1 MDNITRMTMQQAEE
15 ELRVLSRV
23 FTCARLLDE
32 DSVPVEDST
41 FTRTGEPC
49 HCFDIWKREHR
60 CKNCTT
66 AKAFAEKKSKTK
78 LEMSDNAVFE
88 VTSRYLEIDDKPYV
102 MELIREFDN
111 DLLAD
116 FDGSTKLAARLNDY
130 YGKIYQDVLTGCNN
144 RRFYEERLKNASI
157 RAGVALL
164 DIDDF
169 KLYNDVYGHAA
180 GDVVL
185 RAAAKEIRKCI
196 RATDKLIRF
205 GGDEFLIVMPGVDST
220 VFSNVLY
227 NIRSCINNVT
237 VKGFSGIRLTV
248 SIGGVCSGTELMNKL
263 TEQADA
269 LMYRAKQNKN
279 TIVTDRDIDADTAK
293 ERPNILIVDD
303 SELNREILASILGN
317 EFNIIEADSGEAC
330 IACLRNY
337 GTRLSVVL
345 LDIVMPGI
353 SGFDVLSYMNANR
366 LIEEIPVITIT
377 GDESDQSIRRAYEL
391 GVSDYIGRPFDV
403 KVVYRRVVNT
413 IQLYSKQRRLIK
425 RVTEQVREKED
436 DSRIMVG
443 ILSQIVEFQNGESGR
458 HVIMIRELTRKI
470 LERLALKTDRY
481 HLNARDIDLISN
493 ASALHDIGKIAIDK
507 SILNKPGNKLSPEE
521 LELVKSHTVIG
532 ADMLWDL
539 EEYRNEPL
547 VRYAWQICRYH
558 HEHYDGSGYPVGLKG
573 EDIPIAAQV
582 VAVCDVYDELVSKRV
597 CKDMFSHE
605 KAMQIICGEEKEA
618 FNPILLE
625 CLQEMSDE
633 LIEMYIPEHTG
644 GGAE

>member
-1 MDNITRMTMQQAEE
+1 MDNITRMTMQQAQE
-15 ELRVLSRV
+15 ELQVLSRV

-32 DSVPVEDST
+32 NSIPVEDST

-60 CKNCTT
+60 CENCTT
-66 AKAFAEKKSKTK
+66 AKAFAEKKDKTK
-78 LEMSDNAVFE
+78 LEISDNAVFQ
-88 VTSRYLEIDDKPYV
+88 VTSRYLEIDGKPYV
-102 MELIREFDN
+102 MELVREFDN

-116 FDGSTKLAARLNDY
+116 FGGRTKLAAMLNDY

-180 GDVVL
+180 GDEVL
-185 RAAAKEIRKCI
+185 RAVAKEIRKCI

-205 GGDEFLIVMPGVDST
+205 GGDEFLIVTPGVDSA

-248 SIGGVCSGTELMNKL
+248 SIGGVCSGTELINKL

-269 LMYRAKQNKN
+269 LMYRAKQEKN

-443 ILSQIVEFQNGESGR
+443 ILSQIVEFRNGERGR

-507 SILNKPGNKLSPEE
+507 NILNKPGKLTPEE

-558 HEHYDGSGYPVGLKG
+558 HEHYDGSGYPEGLKG

-597 CKDMFSHE
+597 YKDMFSHE
-605 KAMQIICGEEKEA
+605 KAMQIICGEKKEA

>member
-1 MDNITRMTMQQAEE
+1 MDNITRMTMQQAQE
-15 ELRVLSRV
+15 ELQVLSRV

-32 DSVPVEDST
+32 NSIPVEDST
-41 FTRTGEPC
+41 FARTGEPC

-60 CKNCTT
+60 CENCTT
-66 AKAFAEKKSKTK
+66 AKAFAEKKDKTK
-78 LEMSDNAVFE
+78 LEISDNAVFQ
-88 VTSRYLEIDDKPYV
+88 VTSRYLEIDGKPYV
-102 MELIREFDN
+102 MELVREFDN

-116 FDGSTKLAARLNDY
+116 FGGRTKLAAMLNDY

-180 GDVVL
+180 GDEVL
-185 RAAAKEIRKCI
+185 RAVAKEIRKCI

-205 GGDEFLIVMPGVDST
+205 GGDEFLIVTPGVDST

-248 SIGGVCSGTELMNKL
+248 SIGGVCSGTELINKL

-269 LMYRAKQNKN
+269 LMYRAKQEKN

-443 ILSQIVEFQNGESGR
+443 ILSQIVEFRNGERGR

-507 SILNKPGNKLSPEE
+507 SILNKPGKLTPEE

-558 HEHYDGSGYPVGLKG
+558 HEHYDGSGYPEGLKG

-597 CKDMFSHE
+597 YKDMFSHE
-605 KAMQIICGEEKEA
+605 KAMQIICGEKKEA

>member
-1 MDNITRMTMQQAEE
+1 MDNITRMTMQQAKE

-111 DLLAD
+111 DLFAD
-116 FDGSTKLAARLNDY
+116 FSGSTKLAARLNDY

-180 GDVVL
+180 GDEVL

-269 LMYRAKQNKN
+269 LMYRAKQEKN

-443 ILSQIVEFQNGESGR
+443 ILSQIVEFQNGETGR
-458 HVIMIRELTRKI
+458 HVTMIRELTRKI
-470 LERLALKTDRY
+470 LERLTLKTDRY

-507 SILNKPGNKLSPEE
+507 SILNKPGKLTPEE
-521 LELVKSHTVIG
+521 RELVKSHTVIG
-532 ADMLWDL
+532 ADMLWEL

-558 HEHYDGSGYPVGLKG
+558 HEHYDGSGYPEGLKG

-597 CKDMFSHE
+597 YKDMFSHE
-605 KAMQIICGEEKEA
+605 KAMQIICGEKKEA

>member
-1 MDNITRMTMQQAEE
+1 MDNITRMTMQQAQE
-15 ELRVLSRV
+15 ELQVLSRV

-32 DSVPVEDST
+32 NSIPVEDST

-60 CKNCTT
+60 CENCTT
-66 AKAFAEKKSKTK
+66 AKAFAEKKDKTK
-78 LEMSDNAVFE
+78 LEISDNAVFQ
-88 VTSRYLEIDDKPYV
+88 VTSRYLEIDGKPYV
-102 MELIREFDN
+102 MELVREFDN

-116 FDGSTKLAARLNDY
+116 FGGRTKLAAMLNDY

-180 GDVVL
+180 GDEVL
-185 RAAAKEIRKCI
+185 RAVAKEIRKCI

-205 GGDEFLIVMPGVDST
+205 GGDEFLIVTPGVDST

-248 SIGGVCSGTELMNKL
+248 SIGGVCSGTELINKL

-269 LMYRAKQNKN
+269 LMYRAKQEKN

-303 SELNREILASILGN
+303 SELNREILVSILGN
-317 EFNIIEADSGEAC
+317 EFNIIEADSCEAC

-443 ILSQIVEFQNGESGR
+443 ILSQIVEFRNGERGR

-507 SILNKPGNKLSPEE
+507 SILNKPGKLTPEE

-558 HEHYDGSGYPVGLKG
+558 HEHYDGSGYPEGLKG

-582 VAVCDVYDELVSKRV
+582 VSVCDVYDELVSKRV
-597 CKDMFSHE
+597 YKDMFSHE

-618 FNPILLE
+618 FNPLLLE

>member
-1 MDNITRMTMQQAEE
+1 MENITRMTMQQAQE

-32 DSVPVEDST
+32 DSIPVEDST

-60 CKNCTT
+60 CENCTT
-66 AKAFAEKKSKTK
+66 AKAFAEKKDKTK
-78 LEMSDNAVFE
+78 LEISDGAVFQ
-88 VTSRYLEIDDKPYV
+88 VTSRYLEIDGKPYV
-102 MELIREFDN
+102 MELICEFDD

-116 FDGSTKLAARLNDY
+116 YGGRAKLAARLNDY
-130 YGKIYQDVLTGCNN
+130 YGKIYQDVLTGCHN

-180 GDVVL
+180 GDGVL
-185 RAAAKEIRKCI
+185 RVVVEEIKKCI
-196 RATDKLIRF
+196 RATDKLVRF
-205 GGDEFLIVMPGVDST
+205 GGDEFLIVMPGVDPA

-227 NIRSCINNVT
+227 NIRACINNVT

-248 SIGGVCSGTELMNKL
+248 SIGGVCSGTSLMSEVV
-263 TEQADA
+263 EQADA
-269 LMYRAKQNKN
+269 LMYRAKQEKN
-279 TIVTDRDIDADTAK
+279 TIVTDRDVDADTAK

-317 EFNIIEADSGEAC
+317 EFNIIEAGSGETC

-425 RVTEQVREKED
+425 RVTEQVREKEN

-443 ILSQIVEFQNGESGR
+443 ILSQIVESQNAESGR
-458 HVIMIRELTRKI
+458 HVIMIRLLTRKI
-470 LERLALKTDRY
+470 LERLILKTDRY
-481 HLNARDIDLISN
+481 HLSARDIDLISN

-507 SILNKPGNKLSPEE
+507 SILNKPGKLTPEE
-521 LELVKSHTVIG
+521 FEIMKTHTVIG

-539 EEYRNEPL
+539 EVYRNEPL
-547 VRYAWQICRYH
+547 VKYAWQICRYH
-558 HEHYDGSGYPVGLKG
+558 HERYDGSGYPDGLKG

-582 VAVCDVYDELVSKRV
+582 VSVCDVYDELVSKRV
-597 CKDMFSHE
+597 YKDMFSHE
-605 KAMQIICGEEKEA
+605 TAMHIICEEEKKT
-618 FNPILLE
+618 FNPLLLE
-625 CLQEMSDE
+625 CLKEMSDE
-633 LIEMYIPEHTG
+633 LIELYAPGYTD